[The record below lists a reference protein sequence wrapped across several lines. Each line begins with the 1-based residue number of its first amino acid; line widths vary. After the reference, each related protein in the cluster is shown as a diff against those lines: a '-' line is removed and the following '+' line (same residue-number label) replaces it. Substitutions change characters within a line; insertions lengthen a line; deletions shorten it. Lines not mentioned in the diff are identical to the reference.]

1 MPPLDRNT
9 LDRHDFVL
17 MEAAI
22 IERLR
27 RESGVGLH
35 PELVN
40 APLVHEE
47 PARTAMAR
55 IYDEYLTI
63 AAVAELPM
71 LILTPTWRANQERI
85 EAAGETRDLNGDG
98 VRFLRGLRARREAG
112 APVWIGGQMGCR
124 NDCYRPDEGLSA
136 AAAERFHAWQVER
149 LAAAEPDFLLAATL
163 PAVAE
168 ATGIA
173 RAMARTGLPY
183 LLSFVIG
190 RDGRVLDGTTLADA
204 VAAIDAAVDA
214 PPQGYQVNCSYPTF
228 LDGAAQPPGLFRRL
242 IGFQANAS
250 ALDQA
255 ALDGAC
261 ELRAEPVAEWGGA
274 MLRLRRE
281 FGLKLLGGCCGTGA
295 AHLRYLIAHR
305 REGG

>member
-1 MPPLDRNT
+1 MTPLDRNT
-9 LDRHDFVL
+9 LDRHDFIL

-22 IERLR
+22 VERLR
-27 RESGVGLH
+27 RESGVALH

-47 PARTAMAR
+47 PGRAAMAR
-55 IYDEYLTI
+55 IYGEYLAI
-63 AAVAELPM
+63 AAAAQLPM
-71 LILTPTWRANQERI
+71 LILTPTWRANRERI
-85 EAAGETRDLNGDG
+85 EAAGEARDLNGDG
-98 VRFLRGLRARREAG
+98 VRFLRGLGAGREAG

-124 NDCYRPDEGLSA
+124 NDCYRPEEGLSA
-136 AAAERFHAWQVER
+136 TAAERFHAWQVER

-163 PAVAE
+163 PAVTE

-173 RAMARTGLPY
+173 RAMARSGLPY

-190 RDGRVLDGTTLADA
+190 RDGRVLDGTPLADA
-204 VAAIDAAVDA
+204 VAVIDAGVDA
-214 PPQGYQVNCSYPTF
+214 PPLGYQVNCSYPTF
-228 LDGAAQPPGLFRRL
+228 LDGVRQSPELSRRL

-261 ELRAEPVAEWGGA
+261 ALQAEPVAEWGEA

-281 FGLKLLGGCCGTGA
+281 RGLKLLGGCCGTGA
-295 AHLRYLIAHR
+295 AHLRYLVAHR
-305 REGG
+305 RELT